1 MKQVK
6 KVKKFCKRSD
16 IHTRSM
22 RRENGLYTTRLEF
35 RRVRFAKN
43 VSYFKSKQFLFHF
56 TGFLLDFLALLLC
69 FPLFSFSFFLFSDI
83 FYLVP
88 F

>member
-1 MKQVK
+1 
-6 KVKKFCKRSD
+6 
-16 IHTRSM
+16 M

-35 RRVRFAKN
+35 RRLRLAKN
-43 VSYFKSKQFLFHF
+43 VSYFRSKQFLFHF

-69 FPLFSFSFFLFSDI
+69 VFLSFFSFFLFIDI

-88 F
+88 S